1 MVLKAGEI
9 AICLNG
15 TFYIKMGTKEK

>member
-15 TFYIKMGTKEK
+15 TFYIKMGMKEK